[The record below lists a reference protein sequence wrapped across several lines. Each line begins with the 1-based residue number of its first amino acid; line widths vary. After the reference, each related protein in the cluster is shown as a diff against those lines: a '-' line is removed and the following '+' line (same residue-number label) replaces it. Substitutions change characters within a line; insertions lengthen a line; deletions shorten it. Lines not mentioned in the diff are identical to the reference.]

1 MSGFWW
7 SGWQD
12 SNLRPPAPKAGAIP
26 GYATPRAETP
36 SIPFWERKYRK
47 LFARFKEFRLRNMMQ
62 FYQMNRLVFILLFIL
77 ITGCSGE
84 TNYET
89 FIRNNSEKDIKI
101 LLYNNGFPR
110 GDTLNLTPNSSK
122 LVSRGNSSSA
132 EEEEPDCADRI
143 DSAFVEIIGG
153 GTLEKDISNGA
164 NWEIKTDQTQSIPRK
179 FDHEC
184 TFIIRNSDI
193 AE

>member
-1 MSGFWW
+1 
-7 SGWQD
+7 
-12 SNLRPPAPKAGAIP
+12 
-26 GYATPRAETP
+26 
-36 SIPFWERKYRK
+36 
-47 LFARFKEFRLRNMMQ
+47 MQ
-62 FYQMNRLVFILLFIL
+62 FCPMNRLVVILLLIL

-89 FIRNNSEKDIKI
+89 FIRNNSGKDIKI

-153 GTLEKDISNGA
+153 GTLEKDISSSA
-164 NWEIKTDQTQSIPRK
+164 NWEVETDQTQNIPRK

-184 TFIIRNSDI
+184 TFTINDSDI
-193 AE
+193 GE